1 MKRKSGGWRKKRGRN
16 AEKNHLNHPDS
27 TICGSGDVVQ
37 LGLFPAGHHQSN
49 RSFTAAGVASEF
61 NLGVVLMAVAGVLFV
76 VAVMTFLM
84 VCCLLVNG
92 GDD

>member
-1 MKRKSGGWRKKRGRN
+1 M
-16 AEKNHLNHPDS
+16 
-27 TICGSGDVVQ
+27 
-37 LGLFPAGHHQSN
+37 
-49 RSFTAAGVASEF
+49 
-61 NLGVVLMAVAGVLFV
+61 VLMAVAGVLFV

>member
-1 MKRKSGGWRKKRGRN
+1 M
-16 AEKNHLNHPDS
+16 
-27 TICGSGDVVQ
+27 VQ
-37 LGLFPAGHHQSN
+37 LRIS
-49 RSFTAAGVASEF
+49 AAGYYPGDYQPAASGVVAKYY
-61 NLGVVLMAVAGVLFV
+61 LGVVLMAVAGVLFV

>member
-1 MKRKSGGWRKKRGRN
+1 MVR
-16 AEKNHLNHPDS
+16 
-27 TICGSGDVVQ
+27 
-37 LGLFPAGHHQSN
+37 LGLFPAGNHQSN
-49 RSFTAAGVASEF
+49 RSFTAAGVAAKS